1 MIDEK
6 KNLSAVEVEI
16 PSAKDMK
23 IGIAVAHW
31 NNQITDKLLEGAV
44 NTLKKYGCPSEN
56 IIVKRVPG
64 TFELTLCAQLFAENT
79 DVDAVIALGCVIQ
92 GDTRHFD
99 FICQSVTEGLTQ
111 LTITWD
117 MPMIFG
123 VLTTNTME
131 QALDRCGGRLGNK
144 GNEAAITAIQ
154 MVALQKEMRGNAGG
168 FMVDTDEGLN

>member
-1 MIDEK
+1 MIDLK
-6 KNLSAVEVEI
+6 KNLSYIDVEI

-23 IGIAVAHW
+23 FGIAVANW

-44 NTLKKYGCPSEN
+44 NTLLKYGCSEEN
-56 IIVKRVPG
+56 IIIKRVPG

-123 VLTTNTME
+123 VLTTNTLE
-131 QALDRCGGRLGNK
+131 QAQDRCGGKLGNK
-144 GNEAAITAIQ
+144 GDEAAVTAIQ
-154 MVALQKEMRGNAGG
+154 MVALQKDLRRDSGN
-168 FMVDTDEGLN
+168 MIIEDEGVN

>member
-6 KNLSAVEVEI
+6 KNLSAVEGEV

-31 NNQITDKLLEGAV
+31 NNDITDKLLEGAV
-44 NTLKKYGCPSEN
+44 ETLLKYGCQSEN
-56 IIVKRVPG
+56 IIVKSIPG

-123 VLTTNTME
+123 VLTTNTRE
-131 QALDRCGGRLGNK
+131 QALERCGGRLGNK
-144 GNEAAITAIQ
+144 GDEAAITAIR
-154 MVALQKEMRGNAGG
+154 MVALQQEMRGNAGG
-168 FMVDTDEGLN
+168 FMLEDEGLN